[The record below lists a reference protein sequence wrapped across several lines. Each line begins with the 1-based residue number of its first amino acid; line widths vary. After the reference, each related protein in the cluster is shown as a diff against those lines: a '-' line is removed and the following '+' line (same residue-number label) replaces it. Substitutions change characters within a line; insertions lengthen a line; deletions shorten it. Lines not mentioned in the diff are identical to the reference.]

1 MAVIIRSLRF
11 MRLQKVLIDIEV
23 PNVVVCCLDFCEMSQ
38 TKFPFPFVAQSFLRS
53 HPGSGLYVLL
63 PIRALLLTS
72 IFWSVI
78 TPLQSSMNLL
88 CTTNET
94 FQTQPLTTYVQTLYA
109 TITCDPDITAHES
122 GYSFS
127 AFVHEVPTM
136 QSSSKSRRH
145 RPPAAKRRRIG
156 GPTSEDDEI
165 PTPQSQTNAPSASAL
180 STRTLPSDHIA
191 SLTTLCI
198 QVFANDLLNV
208 PKDQSVMDSINQWM
222 KIIPDTLIPRVF
234 AALRQTCPMNL
245 THAFIVAVRKAT
257 YELKLANG
265 TSQNLLR
272 GSSITLTD
280 NLPGV
285 MNMTVSA
292 IVNSPAKESLQELEL
307 SGLQKLPD
315 TTVASTISRL
325 PSLRTLILR

>member
-1 MAVIIRSLRF
+1 
-11 MRLQKVLIDIEV
+11 
-23 PNVVVCCLDFCEMSQ
+23 
-38 TKFPFPFVAQSFLRS
+38 
-53 HPGSGLYVLL
+53 
-63 PIRALLLTS
+63 
-72 IFWSVI
+72 
-78 TPLQSSMNLL
+78 
-88 CTTNET
+88 
-94 FQTQPLTTYVQTLYA
+94 
-109 TITCDPDITAHES
+109 
-122 GYSFS
+122 
-127 AFVHEVPTM
+127 
-136 QSSSKSRRH
+136 
-145 RPPAAKRRRIG
+145 
-156 GPTSEDDEI
+156 
-165 PTPQSQTNAPSASAL
+165 
-180 STRTLPSDHIA
+180 
-191 SLTTLCI
+191 
-198 QVFANDLLNV
+198 
-208 PKDQSVMDSINQWM
+208 MDSINQWM